1 MILLYI
7 VASHRPWEGLKL
19 FWGRNP
25 PSSQDQSPI
34 GKTFYQIL
42 FLLFLLKTK
51 IKDLVLTSQ
60 VAASPISLS
69 SKVFLPEA

>member
-1 MILLYI
+1 M
-7 VASHRPWEGLKL
+7 
-19 FWGRNP
+19 
-25 PSSQDQSPI
+25 
-34 GKTFYQIL
+34 GKTFHQKFC

-69 SKVFLPEA
+69 SKVFLPEAKHLLRYWSEFVVLLKKADKILV